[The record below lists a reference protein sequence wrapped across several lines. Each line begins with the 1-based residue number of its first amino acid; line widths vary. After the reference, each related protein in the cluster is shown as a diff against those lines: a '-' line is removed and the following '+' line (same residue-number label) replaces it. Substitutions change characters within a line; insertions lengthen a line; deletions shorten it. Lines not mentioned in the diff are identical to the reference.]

1 MQWYLIAFKKY
12 GVFSG
17 RSRRK
22 EYWMFILFNMFAAF
36 GIALLEAALFGV
48 PEKGEYGPISAL
60 YMVAIILPSISIAVR
75 RLHDTNHSGWW
86 ILINMIPLV
95 GGFWFLWLMC
105 KDSDHET
112 NRFGDD
118 PTAEGIVKIASE
130 IEINKIIK
138 PGK

>member
-1 MQWYLIAFKKY
+1 
-12 GVFSG
+12 
-17 RSRRK
+17 
-22 EYWMFILFNMFAAF
+22 
-36 GIALLEAALFGV
+36 LFGV
-48 PEKGEYGPISAL
+48 PEKGEYGPISTL
-60 YMVAIILPSISIAVR
+60 YMIAIILPSISIAVR

-118 PTAEGIVKIASE
+118 PTTGDMADENMEGKDE
-130 IEINKIIK
+130 CN
-138 PGK
+138 GKQQTN

>member
-1 MQWYLIAFKKY
+1 MAFKKY

-22 EYWMFILFNMFAAF
+22 EYWMFYLFNMIAAF
-36 GIALLEAALFGV
+36 IIGLSEAIIFGD
-48 PEKGEYGPISAL
+48 PSPNDYGPISAL
-60 YMVAIILPSISIAVR
+60 YIIAIILPSISISVR
-75 RLHDTNHSGWW
+75 RLHDTNHKGWW
-86 ILINMIPLV
+86 MFINLIPLV

-118 PTAEGIVKIASE
+118 PTAGDMADENMEGKDE
-130 IEINKIIK
+130 CNGNNKQTERF
-138 PGK
+138 